1 VIENRKDVAVMR
13 KKFVL
18 LLSVFVLGGAL
29 LLAPV
34 AGFG

>member
-1 VIENRKDVAVMR
+1 VIENGKDVAVME
-13 KKFVL
+13 KKLIL

-34 AGFG
+34 AGFC